1 MILLSIRKVFDIR
14 LTPWLRNRFGLT
26 PTPAFTKEQQ
36 RIRRIY
42 GVGSDTGY
50 DEKFLK

>member
-1 MILLSIRKVFDIR
+1 MIWLSIRKVFDIR
-14 LTPWLRNRFGLT
+14 LTLWLRNRFGFT
-26 PTPAFTKEQQ
+26 PTPDTKEQE

-50 DEKFLK
+50 DEKFSK

>member
-26 PTPAFTKEQQ
+26 ILKNTTRHGFLPIKKSITLKTK
-36 RIRRIY
+36 
-42 GVGSDTGY
+42 
-50 DEKFLK
+50 F